1 MVGGAP
7 AALNFADDKGW
18 DTATVRSKMFMSDT
32 NTISFLVLS
41 PDCDSLLR
49 LFIYVSSKRLR

>member
-7 AALNFADDKGW
+7 AALNFADDTGW

-41 PDCDSLLR
+41 PDCDS
-49 LFIYVSSKRLR
+49 